1 MVILSQNK
9 EELIGLKYKK
19 DKEFPDWYTE
29 LVIKSQLAEYA
40 PVKGCMTIRPL
51 GYAIWENIQKEFD
64 AMIKESG
71 HQNAYFPFFIPER
84 FLKKEAEH
92 FEGFS
97 PELAYVAT
105 GNKEEDK
112 GEKYILRPTSETII
126 YDTFSRWIRSWR
138 DLPLKINQWC
148 NIVRWETKVTRLFL
162 RTKEFLWQEGH
173 TAHATS
179 EEAAEE
185 AMYISGLYRKIM
197 EEYLAIPICIG
208 KKSESEKF
216 PGAFYTITH
225 EALMPSG
232 RALQMGTSHHL
243 GQNFSRP
250 FGIRFRDKDEKE
262 KYVWQ
267 TSWGITTRLIGALVM
282 VHGDNKGLVLP
293 PNIAPV
299 QVVVIP
305 IIFEKGKKEIL
316 KKAESIAKKLDRF
329 RVQADLR
336 DEYSAGWKF
345 NEWEMKG
352 VPIRM
357 EVGPTDI
364 KKKQVILVRRDTG
377 EKIPT
382 KETKLLKTAEK
393 ILEDIQKNMFARAR
407 KFLKDNTKD
416 AKSYDDLRKLI
427 KEGKMVRT
435 NWCGDTGCENKI
447 SEELAAT
454 IRFIPFKKEKPFGKC
469 VACGNKTKEVVYIA
483 KAY

>member
-1 MVILSQNK
+1 MSQDK
-9 EELIGLKYKK
+9 EELLGLKFRK
-19 DKEFPDWYTE
+19 DKEFPDWYNE
-29 LVIKSQLAEYA
+29 LVLKSQLAEYA

-51 GYAIWENIQKEFD
+51 GYAIWENIQSAFD
-64 AMIKESG
+64 KMIKESG

-105 GNKEEDK
+105 GTDEDK
-112 GEKYILRPTSETII
+112 GEKYILRPTSETIM

-179 EEAAEE
+179 LEAEEEAL
-185 AMYISGLYRKIM
+185 YISGLYKKLM
-197 EEYLAIPICIG
+197 EDYLSIPVYVG
-208 KKSESEKF
+208 KKSEREKF
-216 PGAFYTITH
+216 PGALYTITH
-225 EALMPSG
+225 EAMMPSG

-250 FGIRFRDKDEKE
+250 FRIRFRDKDEKE

-267 TSWGITTRLIGALVM
+267 TSWGISTRLLGAIVM
-282 VHGDNKGLVLP
+282 VHGDDNGLVLP
-293 PNIAPV
+293 PKLAPV
-299 QVVVIP
+299 QVVVVP
-305 IIFEKGKKEIL
+305 IIFEKNKRKVIS
-316 KKAESIAKKLDRF
+316 KAESIAKKLDKF
-329 RVQADLR
+329 RVHADLR
-336 DEYSAGWKF
+336 EEYSAGWKF

-352 VPIRM
+352 VPIRL
-357 EVGPTDI
+357 EIGPNDI
-364 KKKQVILVRRDTG
+364 KKKQAILVRRDTG

-382 KETKLLKTAEK
+382 KETKLLKTVQLT
-393 ILEDIQKNMFARAR
+393 LEQIQKNMLTRAR
-407 KFLKDNTKD
+407 KFLKQSTKD
-416 AKSYDDLRKLI
+416 AKTYDGLKELI
-427 KEGKMVRT
+427 KDGKMARI
-435 NWCGDTGCENKI
+435 NWCGDPGCENKI
-447 SEELAAT
+447 NEETTAT
-454 IRFIPFKKEKPFGKC
+454 IRLIPLKKEKAFGKC
-469 VACGNKTKEVVYIA
+469 AVCEKKTKDVVYVA